1 MGRECGTKTLGRFA
15 AHALGGRVGSHEFGV
30 LGLDALELVHQRV
43 VGGVGDLRR
52 VENVIQVLVA
62 AQFGAQF
69 HDAFFFQV
77 LIREKREIVGFA
89 HGENYRGWQQGSM
102 VCRLLWNP
110 LLTF

>member
-1 MGRECGTKTLGRFA
+1 VR
-15 AHALGGRVGSHEFGV
+15 
-30 LGLDALELVHQRV
+30 GLDALELVHQRV

-77 LIREKREIVGFA
+77 LIREKR
-89 HGENYRGWQQGSM
+89 GWSVSPMGKIIGARQQGSM

-110 LLTF
+110 SPTF

>member
-1 MGRECGTKTLGRFA
+1 
-15 AHALGGRVGSHEFGV
+15 
-30 LGLDALELVHQRV
+30 
-43 VGGVGDLRR
+43 
-52 VENVIQVLVA
+52 VLVA

-69 HDAFFFQV
+69 HDAFFFRV